1 MVKKELR
8 KFEKKIGDAFNKG
21 QIKAPVHLYHNNE
34 DQMIEIF
41 KDIDIKNDWVCCTWN
56 CCRYRLIY

>member
-1 MVKKELR
+1 MPISVKKELR

-21 QIKAPVHLYHNNE
+21 EIQAPIHLYHGNE

-41 KDIDIKNDWVCCTWN
+41 KNIDI
-56 CCRYRLIY
+56 RI